1 MSIAHPKSNAEIGRL
16 GARYYD
22 LAMDMMSLGS
32 YSTFIEDAI
41 RLMNIKADDSIL
53 DLGAGT
59 GRNACE
65 MMKYLSVKGKLVA
78 LEISTAMISQFEKR
92 CARYPN
98 AGIIHRSVDQSLPYT
113 REFDKVFLAFV
124 LHGFPQA
131 KRELIIE
138 NSYRALRDKGSLFIL
153 DYNEFSLKQLSFYSK
168 FLFYLTEH
176 DYAFDFIKKDWK
188 KILAGKGF
196 GHFDQHLFFDN
207 YVRLLKAVKISLL

>member
-1 MSIAHPKSNAEIGRL
+1 MSIAHPKSNAEIGQL

-22 LAMDMMSLGS
+22 LAMDIMSLGN
-32 YSTFIEDAI
+32 YGAFIRDAI
-41 RLMNIKADDSIL
+41 KYMEIKPDDRIL

-65 MMKYLSVKGKLVA
+65 MMKYLSLNGELVA

-98 AGIIHRSVDQSLPYT
+98 VRIIHRSVDQSLTYT

-124 LHGFPQA
+124 LHGFPQTT
-131 KRELIIE
+131 RELIIE
-138 NSYRALRDKGSLFIL
+138 NSSRALRDNGSLFIL
-153 DYNEFSLKQLSFYSK
+153 DYNEFSLGRLPFYTK

-176 DYAFDFIKKDWK
+176 DYAFDFIKRDWK
-188 KILAGKGF
+188 KILTKHRF
-196 GHFDQHLFFDN
+196 CNFNEHFFFDG
-207 YVRLLKAVKISLL
+207 YVRLLKAVKTIS